1 MTAAWR
7 ARKSGPGA
15 MVWFYE
21 KQGAFIRCET
31 RDAEDGDGFGF
42 DLIVSQPDGSERVE
56 HFNDSRTLTRRQQE
70 LESTLAGDG
79 WHGPFGRT
87 I

>member
-1 MTAAWR
+1 
-7 ARKSGPGA
+7 

-21 KQGAFIRCET
+21 KQGAFIRCEA
-31 RDAEDGDGFGF
+31 RDSETGFGF
-42 DLIVSQPDGSERVE
+42 DLIVIQPDGSERIE
-56 HFNDSRTLTRRQQE
+56 HFDDSRNLTRRQEE

>member
-1 MTAAWR
+1 
-7 ARKSGPGA
+7 

-21 KQGAFIRCET
+21 KQGAFIRCEA
-31 RDAEDGDGFGF
+31 RDSETGFGF
-42 DLIVSQPDGSERVE
+42 DLFVIQPDGSEHIE
-56 HFNDSRTLTRRQQE
+56 HFDDQRNLTRRQEE